1 MTVYK
6 EKLFNLLEDLHADMT
21 AGKVHETLTAQICEV
36 TDAIFD
42 EGAEQEINKAI
53 WHKYLELTGHHTF
66 IQSLDGR
73 KQSYRW
79 ADNACRVVQLSD
91 FRLIDMFEQRV
102 ENYPDKI
109 LFQDMTMT
117 KPALWS
123 FRVISERVRSMAGV
137 FHKSRRTPRVAILS
151 NNCVDSACADLA
163 CLLFDILNT
172 PLNVHFDART
182 IAWIITELNI
192 NIAVADTDEN
202 ISKLQ
207 EARAHCAIDFDIYS
221 FELQPDEQLAVKS
234 LREACIELIPAE
246 RESLLDNRRRFGID
260 EVCTVMF
267 TSGSTGKPKGVS
279 FSQYNLVTKRFC
291 RAAALPNVGDNE
303 ILLCYLPLFHT
314 FGRYFEMLGT
324 IYWAGTYVFPGNPS
338 VETLLQLL
346 KTISPT
352 GLISI
357 PLRWMQIQEQCL
369 ELMGVQS
376 DTKSR
381 KNAFRHVVGQRLRWG
396 LSAAGY
402 LSPKTFSFFNNYGV
416 QLCSGFGM
424 TEATGG
430 ITMTPPGEYQDN
442 SIGIPLPGIKTRL
455 SEEGELL
462 IAGAYIGRYL
472 EDAGSGDCIPIDP
485 PEENEFW
492 LKTGDLFRVQD
503 NDHLEIIDRLKDIYK
518 NNKGQTIAPRKV
530 EKKFEG
536 VSGIKRTFLVG
547 DARQYNVLL
556 IVPDYTDAVLINIRD
571 ESGLRDYFKQIVTNA
586 NQDLAPYER
595 VVNFALIDRDF
606 DIDHAELTPKGSY
619 KRKIIEKN
627 FKSSIDELY
636 KSKDVTLKHGDL
648 TIRIPH
654 WFYRDL
660 GILEDVIQVAE
671 PGLVNTQNG
680 FTLVIKESDRSGFV
694 RIGDLEYSLT
704 GASIDLGVLTRQPK
718 LWAGNGSLIQFC
730 PCREGWDI
738 PLEPFGKIIQ
748 LPPDHES
755 VNPRIGHIRPAM
767 VTDRSLTMMNQM
779 IYYALFDEKDSAIR
793 AIKQMGKFLS
803 ELDERIAQVVRRR
816 LVTLSRHKD
825 FDIRSLAYRILLLD
839 KPTADYNEML
849 PAFIDSGLPFLD
861 DDSINQIARMDLK
874 ERRLEALRQRLFQ
887 YRTQLSWPASDNTR
901 LQFEH
906 ILTLLTDFAKYHP
919 EYYDTM
925 RSELAGW
932 ILHKV
937 DPSLSRRAEKLFT
950 DLYKHYEAELDAK
963 TKRVGSDVWKKI
975 LIFGEELTDS
985 EINRISQVLVDST
998 FLKQSVILAFD
1009 EEKFEIDDVSEGGIW
1024 ISRIISRRNH
1034 LRYRVSINTT
1044 SGKHYDLQLIL
1055 DEDYSQPAVM
1065 ETIYWLMNIASYP
1078 YGPRVLPR
1086 LGCCRMDLSARSL
1099 VYNGDLTTWERVR
1112 EFSGRGRGSGALSVP
1127 RRTQWRK
1134 VIIKSL
1140 AAFIKG
1146 WRISGKRI
1154 VPGAVAPE
1162 NVYVPEQ
1169 DFREGASILSLS
1181 GWRYYENTLSLV
1193 KPMVLNF
1200 FKKTAAHYPWCREF
1214 IDISWLF
1221 DACIE
1226 EMGMEEGNKFLLQM
1240 KEDLENVPASGE
1252 KSWLLRKLELYL
1264 RNLGKH
1270 YYVPISLQSAIDR
1283 YGEWVSVNP
1292 TATMEARGQSV
1303 SELYR
1308 LYRLDRFPE
1317 IVRYHL
1323 YRHTAFKRCSQE
1335 VIEAFDRLLHRMFK
1349 RPDITAIQM
1358 IELTELQSSLHL
1370 PDERKVFGQMV
1381 FPKSHHPQHMEISAV
1396 GESGH
1401 QYVIV
1406 RTSFTDKQN
1415 ETFTFREP
1423 VEPAEIGQLYRLF
1436 FKEGY
1441 PKTVSERD
1449 RFLVIVDNNRQIIG
1463 GLCYRDDGE
1472 GVVSLDGSVVA
1483 GPFMGRGL
1491 GSALLEDFCTRMA
1504 NRGIRVIKTHFFLRR
1519 FYSKRGFNVDSK
1531 WGALVRFLEPSDDLE

>member
-1 MTVYK
+1 MSAYN
-6 EKLFNLLEDLHADMT
+6 EQLFNLLEDLHANLT
-21 AGKVHETLTAQICEV
+21 AGSVSQELSEKICTLVEKIFAEKAEGQI
-36 TDAIFD
+36 
-42 EGAEQEINKAI
+42 QKAI
-53 WHKYLELTGHHTF
+53 WHKFLELTGHHTYLE
-66 IQSLDGR
+66 SLPSRDKR
-73 KQSYRW
+73 YTW
-79 ADNACRVVQLSD
+79 ADTACRVIELSG
-91 FRLIDMFEQRV
+91 FTLLDMLNQRV
-102 ENYPDKI
+102 EAYPDRI
-109 LFQDMTMT
+109 LFQDMTAT

-123 FRVISERVRSMAGV
+123 YSVIAERLRSMAGV
-137 FHKSRRTPRVAILS
+137 FYKTKKTPRVAILS

-163 CLLFDILNT
+163 CLLYDILDT
-172 PLNVHFDART
+172 PLNVHFDPKT
-182 IAWIITELNI
+182 IAWIIEQLNI
-192 NIAVADTDEN
+192 NIVLADTDDN
-202 ISKLQ
+202 ISKLK
-207 EARAHCAIDFDIYS
+207 EARAHCALDFSIFS
-221 FELQPDEQLAVKS
+221 FDVITDDQTTVKA

-246 RESLLDNRRRFGID
+246 RESLLQNRRRFSLD

-279 FSQYNLVTKRFC
+279 FSQFNLVSKRFC
-291 RAAALPNVGDNE
+291 RAAALPHVGDNE

-314 FGRYFEMLGT
+314 FGRYFEMLGS

-338 VETLLQLL
+338 VETLLQLF
-346 KTISPT
+346 KNISPT

-357 PLRWMQIQEQCL
+357 PLRWTQIQEECL
-369 ELMGVQS
+369 ELMEAQS
-376 DTKSR
+376 DAKSR
-381 KNAFRHVVGQRLRWG
+381 KHAFRNIVGQRLRWG

-402 LSPKTFSFFNNYGV
+402 LSPKAFDFFNNNGV

-442 SIGIPLPGIKTRL
+442 SIGIPLPGTNTKL
-455 SEEGELL
+455 SDEGELL
-462 IAGAYIGRYL
+462 ISGAYIGRYL
-472 EDAGSGDCIPIDP
+472 EDAGPGDRIPINP
-485 PEENEFW
+485 PEDKIFW
-492 LKTGDLFRVQD
+492 LKTGDLFRKQD
-503 NDHLEIIDRLKDIYK
+503 NGHFEIIDRLKDIYK

-536 VSGIKRTFLVG
+536 VSGIKQTFLVG

-556 IVPDYTDAVLINIRD
+556 IVPDFTDAVLMNISD
-571 ESGLRDYFKQIVTNA
+571 PTGLRDYFKQIVTTA

-595 VVNFALIDRDF
+595 VVNFALVDRDF
-606 DIDHAELTPKGSY
+606 DVAHDELTPKGSF
-619 KRKIIEKN
+619 KRKNIESN
-627 FKSSIDELY
+627 FKEIIDELY
-636 KSKDVTLKHGDL
+636 KSKDVSLQIQDL

-660 GILEDVIQVAE
+660 GILEDVIIVTDT
-671 PGLVNTQNG
+671 GLKNTQHG
-680 FTLVIKESDRSGFV
+680 FTLTIDKAEKGHVQ
-694 RIGDLEYSLT
+694 IGDLEYMLKGSV
-704 GASIDLGVLTRQPK
+704 IDLGIMTRQPK
-718 LWAGNGSLIQFC
+718 LWVGNGSLIQFC

-738 PLEPFGKIIQ
+738 PVEPFAKLVQ
-748 LPPDHES
+748 LPWKREAI
-755 VNPRIGHIRPAM
+755 NPRLGHIRPAM
-767 VTDRSLTMMNQM
+767 VTDRSLTMINQM
-779 IYYALFDEKDSAIR
+779 IYYALFDEQDNAIR
-793 AIKQMGKFLS
+793 AIKQMGKSLS
-803 ELDERIAQVVRRR
+803 ELDERIARVVRRR
-816 LVTLSRHKD
+816 LVTLARHPE
-825 FDIRSLAYRILLLD
+825 FAVRSLAYRTLLMEQ
-839 KPTADYNEML
+839 PTGDYNEML

-861 DDSINQIARMDLK
+861 DESIQEIARTGLK

-887 YRTQLSWPASDNTR
+887 YRTKLTWPASEVTR

-906 ILTLLTDFAKYHP
+906 ILILLTDFAKYHP

-937 DPSLSRRAEKLFT
+937 DESLSKKAEKLFT
-950 DLYKHYEAELDAK
+950 ELYTHYETELEKK
-963 TKRVGSDVWKKI
+963 TRRISQDEWQRK
-975 LIFGEELTDS
+975 LIFGEELTGT
-985 EINRISQVLVDST
+985 EINRISQVLVDTT

-1009 EEKFEIDDVSEGGIW
+1009 DDKFEINDVADEGIW

-1055 DEDYSQPAVM
+1055 DEDYSQPVVM
-1065 ETIYWLMNIASYP
+1065 ETIYWLMNISSYP

-1086 LGCCRMDLSARSL
+1086 LGCCRLDLHARSL
-1099 VYNGDLTTWERVR
+1099 IYNGDLTTWEKVR
-1112 EFSGRGRGSGALSVP
+1112 EFSGRGRGTVAVSVP
-1127 RRTQWRK
+1127 KRTQWRK
-1134 VIIKSL
+1134 LIIKSL
-1140 AAFIKG
+1140 AAFFKG

-1200 FKKTAAHYPWCREF
+1200 FKKTAAHYPWCREL

-1226 EMGMEEGNKFLLQM
+1226 ELGMVEGNDFLQQ
-1240 KEDLENVPASGE
+1240 LESDIKAVAGGGE

-1270 YYVPISLQSAIDR
+1270 YYVPMSLQSAIDR
-1283 YGEWVSVNP
+1283 FGEWVAVNP
-1292 TATMEARGQSV
+1292 TATMEARGQNV
-1303 SELYR
+1303 GELYR
-1308 LYRLDRFPE
+1308 LYRLDRYPE

-1323 YRHTAFKRCSQE
+1323 YRHTAFKRSSQE
-1335 VIEAFDRLLHRMFK
+1335 VLDAFDRLLHRMFK
-1349 RPDITAIQM
+1349 RPDISAIQM
-1358 IELTELQSSLHL
+1358 IELTELQSSLHQS
-1370 PDERKVFGQMV
+1370 DERKVFGQMV

-1406 RTSFTDKQN
+1406 RTTFTDKQN

-1449 RFLVIVDNNRQIIG
+1449 RFIVVVDNNRQIIG
-1463 GLCYRDDGE
+1463 GLCYRNDGE

-1504 NRGIRVIKTHFFLRR
+1504 DQGIRVIKTHFFLRR

-1531 WGALVRFLEPSDDLE
+1531 WGALVRFLEPPEDLE